1 MPAGAPATV
10 ALRDGSSSGLS
21 QRPMF
26 WVEEAIVAW
35 SWHRI
40 EFLGI
45 LILPPKHCIVRHWRS
60 SRALRLRR
68 DGRPCA
74 RGSLA
79 AGIDGSSAGATRL

>member
-45 LILPPKHCIVRHWRS
+45 LILPPKRCIVRRHWRCAS
-60 SRALRLRR
+60 AETADHAHARTRQLGRRA
-68 DGRPCA
+68 
-74 RGSLA
+74 
-79 AGIDGSSAGATRL
+79 